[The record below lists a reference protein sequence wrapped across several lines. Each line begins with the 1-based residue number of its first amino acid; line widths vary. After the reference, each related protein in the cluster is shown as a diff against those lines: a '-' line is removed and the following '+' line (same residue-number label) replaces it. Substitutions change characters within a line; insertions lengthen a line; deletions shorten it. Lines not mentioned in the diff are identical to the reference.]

1 MNRRKFLENTSLA
14 LSAFTVGELRGHGQ
28 SSPRGASAGSSTPP
42 NFLFLVSDDQSAPDV
57 GCYGNPTIHTPHLDR
72 LALEGMRFTNAF
84 VTSPQCSPSRSS
96 ILTGRSAHA
105 TGTARLHSP
114 LRSHYL
120 TILEHLKKAGYFVGA
135 YKKVHLGKQFWKR
148 WDFVGGAKPL
158 AAFFEERPKDRSF
171 YLHIGFHDPHRP
183 YLPAGL
189 SPSHDPKTVV
199 VPDFLPDTPAIRK
212 DLAHYYGEIGRMDG
226 NVGKILALLEEHGLA
241 ENTLVIF
248 VSDNGMPFPGAKGTL
263 YDPGIQVPFIARWPG
278 TIKPGRVSSDLVS
291 LIDLPPTWLD
301 AAGIPIPEIMEGSSL
316 LKLLRGEEYRPRE
329 AIFAERNWH
338 DNLDLIRAVRTRRF
352 KLIQNYR
359 PELPYRPVRD
369 LKRSPS
375 WNSILEVREE
385 GKLSARFEQRFFA
398 QPRPEVELYD
408 LERDPG
414 ETKNLAGDP
423 AMADTV
429 HRLQEMLSRWMSNTN
444 DFLPPPLE
452 IFESEE
458 SPPEE

>member
-1 MNRRKFLENTSLA
+1 MDRRKFLENAGLA
-14 LSAFTVGELRGHGQ
+14 LGAFTLGELRGRGL
-28 SSPRGASAGSSTPP
+28 SSPGGTSAGSCT
-42 NFLFLVSDDQSAPDV
+42 NFLFLVSDDQSAPDL
-57 GCYGNPTIHTPHLDR
+57 GCYGNPAIHTPHLDR
-72 LALEGMRFTNAF
+72 LAREGMRFTNAF

-114 LRSHYL
+114 LRSHYA

-148 WDFVGGAKPL
+148 WDFVGSGKPL
-158 AAFFEERPKDRSF
+158 SAFFEERPKDRPF

-199 VPDFLPDTPAIRK
+199 VPKFLPDTLAVRK

-241 ENTLVIF
+241 RNTLVIF

-263 YDPGIQVPFIARWPG
+263 YDAGIHVPFIARWPG

-301 AAGIPIPEIMEGSSL
+301 AAGIPVPEIMEGASL

-338 DNLDLIRAVRTRRF
+338 NNLDLIRAVRTRRF

-359 PELPYRPVRD
+359 PELPYRTTSD

-375 WNSILEVREE
+375 WKSILELRQA
-385 GKLSARFEQRFFA
+385 GKLSARFEQRLFA

-423 AMADTV
+423 ALADTV
-429 HRLQEMLSRWMSNTN
+429 RKLQEMLSRWMANTN

-452 IFESEE
+452 IFEGEE
-458 SPPEE
+458 SQLEE